1 MMSKTRRDFL
11 TKLLPAAMAGVS
23 STAWACSVDSMTKES
38 SKKRIFDAN
47 GPFAKRLSFVSVA
60 EKADHSSYNDGQS
73 CETCRFFNVKQQD
86 GDFARCA
93 FAQNRYVPKCGWCKQ
108 YKEDPD
114 KVKA

>member
-1 MMSKTRRDFL
+1 MSQTRRGFL
-11 TKLLPAAMAGVS
+11 TKIFPAVFAGVS
-23 STAWACSVDSMTKES
+23 SAAWTCSPDSITKAVN
-38 SKKRIFDAN
+38 KKRLFDAD

-60 EKADHSSYNDGQS
+60 ENADHNSYKKGQN
-73 CETCRFFNVKQQD
+73 CGTCRFFNTKQQD

-114 KVKA
+114 KVKS